1 MHSMPRR
8 SSADGQNPCGRTARR
23 VGRGMALEP
32 GRAPRAHV
40 CVQELRGRHG
50 FRQPG
55 GRHRRRRGPSSGS
68 LHRMGQVQGGDLDAQ
83 DQGIDR
89 ERLLLRCQIRSRV
102 RVREQELTAP
112 HAAVPCPS
120 IDSSGAMKMMS
131 GTRRSTGV
139 LIVAIATVG
148 EFAHAETTM
157 SAYLGKSW
165 TRSSDLTISQPATSS
180 DATFQDVGWDSKS
193 SSSPLY
199 YGLRVTHFIEPYP
212 SWGVAVDFTHY
223 KIYAR
228 TSDAVRV
235 HGRWNGSPVDETAPL
250 ETRVQKFNISHGVN
264 YIGLLGLYRFRLE
277 VTDAFPYGR

>member
-1 MHSMPRR
+1 
-8 SSADGQNPCGRTARR
+8 
-23 VGRGMALEP
+23 
-32 GRAPRAHV
+32 
-40 CVQELRGRHG
+40 
-50 FRQPG
+50 
-55 GRHRRRRGPSSGS
+55 
-68 LHRMGQVQGGDLDAQ
+68 
-83 DQGIDR
+83 
-89 ERLLLRCQIRSRV
+89 
-102 RVREQELTAP
+102 
-112 HAAVPCPS
+112 
-120 IDSSGAMKMMS
+120 MKMMS

-193 SSSPLY
+193 FSSPLY

-277 VTDAFPYGR
+277 VTDAFPYGRLQPYVGIGPIYYIDHPESTVNSLMSERYQSSGWGYQVVGGMRYAFTDRWSLFGEVKYDQGRANASVAGDGSANLSLRTGHAVFGVNYTF